1 LIVPKNLPDV
11 GEFVII
17 KITKIMPHGAYC
29 KLSEYNLDSYLPISE
44 VASGWIKNIHEFIKE
59 GQQDVAKVI
68 FVDREKGSVDISLKK
83 ATSKDK
89 KDKIND
95 YGLEKRAEGI
105 FNKAIV
111 MSKQESNKQAIASE
125 LGKHAKTYNELVNS
139 IFEGTDPLANF
150 KDKEFKQALYSVVA
164 KTIKPKTY
172 TVAYNVDLTTTDTK
186 SGLNSIKEALLS
198 IEKEGVDVLYM
209 GAPRYR
215 LLATDSSYLKAED
228 RIKNAQK
235 ILEKHKNL
243 EFEMKSSKVPV
254 A

>member
-1 LIVPKNLPDV
+1 MIVPKNLPDV

-29 KLSEYNLDSYLPISE
+29 RLSEYNIDSYLPISE

-105 FNKAIV
+105 FSKALV
-111 MSKQESNKQAIASE
+111 MSKQENNRQAIISE
-125 LGKHAKTYNELVNS
+125 LSKHAKTYNELVNS
-139 IFEGTDPLANF
+139 IFEGADPLANF
-150 KDKEFKQALYSVVA
+150 KEKEFKQALYAVVA

-186 SGLNSIKEALLS
+186 AGINSIKDALLN

-228 RIKNAQK
+228 RIKSAQK

-243 EFEMKSSKVPV
+243 EFTMKSSKVPV